1 MVGLVRW
8 CRNHPRIKEN
18 LSGGVGLVCGME
30 CGIFQFCADVQRAG
44 SRRPLHPIRFAT
56 LRQSNLVQRD
66 NKGRCS
72 RYLDR
77 DLVGV
82 DADRFTQV
90 LDERPT

>member
-1 MVGLVRW
+1 VGSESSENQRKSVRW
-8 CRNHPRIKEN
+8 SRIRPVV
-18 LSGGVGLVCGME
+18 SDWSVGWNVG
-30 CGIFQFCADVQRAG
+30 FFNSVQTFSVRVRVG
-44 SRRPLHPIRFAT
+44 PLHHRFAT

-82 DADRFTQV
+82 DADRVTQV